1 MSTVQDQLQKKIQ
14 QLEKQNAALRRGQ
27 EQQSEL
33 DSILCD
39 FGGKKKK
46 EKRSDSSYEIA
57 QVRFF
62 IELLYIYKC
71 VRLGHIY

>member
-27 EQQSEL
+27 EQSEL

-39 FGGKKKK
+39 FGGKKKRK
-46 EKRSDSSYEIA
+46 NAPIPLMKLRKY
-57 QVRFF
+57 VF
-62 IELLYIYKC
+62 LLNGYIYKS
-71 VRLGHIY
+71 V